1 MKCIDPANRN
11 LDPDTNWPP
20 WHPHLFLLYHYYPVK
35 STVHYCAEPKQSK
48 RGWEGLKVRV
58 GSEILVLLRK
68 SLERWIRKAPA
79 ILSTQSLRVPKPPA
93 TPPLLLV
100 VVPFQF
106 GEIASSLL

>member
-1 MKCIDPANRN
+1 MFDEVHISSVQI
-11 LDPDTNWPP
+11 
-20 WHPHLFLLYHYYPVK
+20 HYSIMVIINN
-35 STVHYCAEPKQSK
+35 AEPKQSK

-68 SLERWIRKAPA
+68 SLERWIGKAPP